1 MPVPLMD
8 SFLSTVQSYVSG
20 QTLLWLA
27 FSSVILFV
35 GTLIAIPLIL
45 VRLPSNY
52 FDSDYPHSWMRNH
65 HPVLRMLGH
74 LIKNILGAI
83 FLLAG
88 FAMLF
93 LPGQGLLTMLI
104 GISLM
109 DFPGKRELE
118 RKLIGQPTVLSTI
131 NKMREKF
138 GTPPLV
144 IKPR

>member
-1 MPVPLMD
+1 MRVPLME

-27 FSSVILFV
+27 FSSVALFV

-52 FDSDYPHSWMRNH
+52 FDSDYPHSWMCNH
-65 HPVLRMLGH
+65 HPVLRVLGH
-74 LIKNILGAI
+74 LIKNVLGLI
-83 FLLAG
+83 FVLAG

-104 GISLM
+104 GISLL
-109 DFPGKRELE
+109 DFPGKRALE
-118 RKLIGQPTVLSTI
+118 RKLIGQPMILSTI
-131 NKMREKF
+131 NRMREKF
-138 GTPPLV
+138 GTAPLV
-144 IKPR
+144 IKTS